1 MTQNENYSKNWI
13 KIEHNLFSYFKEPLS
28 NNEMKVKLGVGIKYT
43 VFNYLCYKIASS
55 KHGYLIKYQFFRGI
69 SSLRFCIEVKSNP
82 FYPSNDY

>member
-1 MTQNENYSKNWI
+1 MTQNENHSKNWI
-13 KIEHNLFSYFKEPLS
+13 KIEHNLFSYFQEPLS
-28 NNEMKVKLGVGIKYT
+28 NNKMKVKLGVDIKYT

-82 FYPSNDY
+82 LYPSNDY